1 MIRIKFENALGC
13 ISMGGG
19 HHETMNITS
28 LSGFGIPPREMT
40 NINFAGQPGTKTID
54 IKDNQRIITIGGD
67 FQGHP
72 AKIKEM
78 FKVLYKEGT
87 LTCRCGP
94 KNLQIDCFAINNDEF
109 VEQGKSG
116 FYKFVLQFQADNP
129 YFTDTEEK
137 VYPIYKREDMITGRF
152 VLPAV
157 FTKRTTSNSVVV
169 DGDMPIYPIINIT
182 ATSPSG
188 NYGTFTIK
196 NNTTGSFIVLNHQLK
211 QNEKILVDVP
221 NRKIISNTDGN
232 ITNQISDKT
241 VLSDFVLEQ
250 GENNISVEKTNA
262 DDVFYAEITYKNLYI
277 SAVQYGY

>member
-1 MIRIKFENALGC
+1 MIRIKFENALGS

-19 HHETMNITS
+19 HHGAMNITS
-28 LSGFGIPPREMT
+28 LSGFGIPPREIK
-40 NINFAGQPGTKTID
+40 NINFAGQPGTKTTN

-72 AKIKEM
+72 TKIKEM

-137 VYPIYKREDMITGRF
+137 VYPIYERKDMITGRF

-157 FTKRTTSNSVVV
+157 FTQRTTSNTVIV

-182 ATSPSG
+182 ATSSSG
-188 NYGTFTIK
+188 NYGAFTIK
-196 NNTTGSFIVLNHQLK
+196 NNTTGSFVVLNHQLK

-241 VLSDFVLEQ
+241 VLSDFMLMQ
-250 GENNISVEKTNA
+250 GKNNISVEKTNE
-262 DDVFYAEITYKNLYI
+262 DDVFYSEITYKNLYI

>member
-1 MIRIKFENALGC
+1 MIRIKFENALGS

-78 FKVLYKEGT
+78 LKVLYKKGT

-157 FTKRTTSNSVVV
+157 FTQRTTSNSVVI

-182 ATSPSG
+182 AISPSG

-221 NRKIISNTDGN
+221 NRKIISNIDGN